1 MIRRALFAATWLV
14 AVQAGFGQAA
24 FGQSML
30 GQASS
35 GQGSAGQYP
44 SSQYSSGQGSA
55 AQPLSGKT
63 GSGSSGRTGSGTVN
77 TAGNHVTKP
86 RLAAKHTVTRTSGRP
101 SAVRVA
107 AGRTEAGHAEAGRP
121 APTRVAE
128 KTGARHVPVVVP
140 KHRPPARTAVAAAKK
155 VAIRKDPPAPK
166 PVAVQ
171 PAPAKPAP
179 PPVPADVG
187 TNTGLHLPRYASL
200 KSDDVNMRV
209 GPAERYPVIWTYK
222 RRELP
227 VKIEREFDI
236 WRLVED
242 MDGVKGWVHQA
253 TLTGRRTFVV
263 TGLADRTMRADASET
278 ADAVAILKPGV
289 VGRIKSCEAAKDWCQ
304 VQVADYRGWLQ
315 RADIWGVDP
324 GEAVGP

>member
-1 MIRRALFAATWLV
+1 MVAQTASAQTSQSLLGNATTSHLAKAKPVPKHSTAKTPAKQSSSKTAPVRTAA
-14 AVQAGFGQAA
+14 
-24 FGQSML
+24 
-30 GQASS
+30 
-35 GQGSAGQYP
+35 P
-44 SSQYSSGQGSA
+44 
-55 AQPLSGKT
+55 
-63 GSGSSGRTGSGTVN
+63 
-77 TAGNHVTKP
+77 
-86 RLAAKHTVTRTSGRP
+86 
-101 SAVRVA
+101 
-107 AGRTEAGHAEAGRP
+107 
-121 APTRVAE
+121 
-128 KTGARHVPVVVP
+128 RHVPVVAP
-140 KHRPPARTAVAAAKK
+140 RHKPPARTAVAAAKK
-155 VAIRKDPPAPK
+155 VAIKREPPPLPVPAP
-166 PVAVQ
+166 Q

-227 VKIEREFDI
+227 VRIEREFDI

-253 TLTGRRTFVV
+253 TLTGRRTFVI
-263 TGLADRTMRADASET
+263 TGTTDRTMRADASET

-289 VGRIKSCEAAKDWCQ
+289 VGRIRSCEAGKDWCQ
-304 VQVADYRGWLQ
+304 VQVADYRGWLP
-315 RADIWGVDP
+315 RSDMWGVDP

>member
-1 MIRRALFAATWLV
+1 MIARACFTAAWLL
-14 AVQAGFGQAA
+14 AVPAA
-24 FGQSML
+24 SAQTTTSQL
-30 GQASS
+30 GNATTSHL
-35 GQGSAGQYP
+35 ARP
-44 SSQYSSGQGSA
+44 
-55 AQPLSGKT
+55 
-63 GSGSSGRTGSGTVN
+63 
-77 TAGNHVTKP
+77 KP
-86 RLAAKHTVTRTSGRP
+86 VAKHTAAKGTARPPAARSAPVRTVS
-101 SAVRVA
+101 
-107 AGRTEAGHAEAGRP
+107 
-121 APTRVAE
+121 
-128 KTGARHVPVVVP
+128 RHVPVVTP
-140 KHRPPARTAVAAAKK
+140 KHKPPARTAVAAAKK
-155 VAIRKDPPAPK
+155 VAIKREPPPS
-166 PVAVQ
+166 PPAVQ

-227 VKIEREFDI
+227 VRIEREFDI

-253 TLTGRRTFVV
+253 TLTGRRTFVI
-263 TGLADRTMRADASET
+263 TGTTDRTMRSDSSET

-289 VGRIKSCEAAKDWCQ
+289 VGRIKSCDAGKDWCQ

-315 RADIWGVDP
+315 RNDMWGVDP
-324 GEAVGP
+324 GEAVTP

>member
-1 MIRRALFAATWLV
+1 MIRCAFLAAAWLLV
-14 AVQAGFGQAA
+14 AQAA
-24 FGQSML
+24 
-30 GQASS
+30 
-35 GQGSAGQYP
+35 
-44 SSQYSSGQGSA
+44 A
-55 AQPLSGKT
+55 AQTTSTLSN
-63 GSGSSGRTGSGTVN
+63 GT
-77 TAGNHVTKP
+77 TTTSHTSRPKP
-86 RLAAKHTVTRTSGRP
+86 APKHTATKTPSKPVPARTAP
-101 SAVRVA
+101 A
-107 AGRTEAGHAEAGRP
+107 RTA
-121 APTRVAE
+121 
-128 KTGARHVPVVVP
+128 ARHVPVVTP
-140 KHRPPARTAVAAAKK
+140 RHKLPARTAVAAAKK
-155 VAIRKDPPAPK
+155 VPLRKEPPAP
-166 PVAVQ
+166 PAVQ
-171 PAPAKPAP
+171 PVPVKPAP

-227 VKIEREFDI
+227 VRIEREFDI

-253 TLTGRRTFVV
+253 TLTGRRTFVI
-263 TGLADRTMRADASET
+263 TGTADRTMRADASET
-278 ADAVAILKPGV
+278 ADAVAVLKPGV

-315 RADIWGVDP
+315 RSDMWGVDA